1 MDMRTGREG
10 LGADAAPI
18 GPFQTDASRKRRAD
32 VLEKTRQRYS
42 QTQ

>member
-1 MDMRTGREG
+1 MRTGREG
-10 LGADAAPI
+10 LGAEVTPV
-18 GPFQTDASRKRRAD
+18 PLFQSDASRKRRAD